1 MSTESTMW
9 VMVGVGCVPNL
20 GRRPV
25 VVVYRRLTR
34 AAGPCHDLGGGR
46 EPHVVQDRGQER
58 G

>member
-34 AAGPCHDLGGGR
+34 AAGPV
-46 EPHVVQDRGQER
+46 P
-58 G
+58 